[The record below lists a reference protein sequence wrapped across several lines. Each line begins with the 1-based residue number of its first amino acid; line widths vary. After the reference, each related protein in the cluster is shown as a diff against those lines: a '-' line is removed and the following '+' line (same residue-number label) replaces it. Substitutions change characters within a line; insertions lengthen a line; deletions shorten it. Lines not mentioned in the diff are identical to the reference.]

1 MTVGE
6 QRFYSYK
13 LADLDTVPKRLVV
26 SVETHTHTHTQ
37 KKKNGTNWLAST
49 TLNLAKAVVAKT
61 SPDMATYPSR
71 GMKKMCSIEK
81 H

>member
-26 SVETHTHTHTQ
+26 SVETHTHT
-37 KKKNGTNWLAST
+37 KGTNCLAST

-71 GMKKMCSIEK
+71 GMKEMCLIEK